1 MFNKVGRYE
10 IKGELGRGGMAT
22 VYRGYD
28 PMFEREVAVKIMPRE
43 FLKDAAFR
51 ARFEREAKTIAL
63 LEHPAILPVYDFG
76 EEDNQPYFIM
86 RLMAGGTLGERL
98 KHGAL
103 SLEEIVRIMNRLAPA
118 LDLAH
123 SKGIVHRD
131 LKPANILFD
140 IEGNP
145 YISDF
150 GIAKML
156 QQASS
161 ITGSGLIGTPSYMSP
176 EQARGETDID
186 SRSDIY
192 ALGVILYEMLSGQL
206 PFQADT
212 PIAVVMQH
220 LSSPVP
226 RIIETDPKLPVSCQ
240 QILDAAMAKEREERF
255 ANATQI
261 ALSLEA
267 ISRNEPLPQFALSTD
282 TTRPHQPLDDD
293 AGKKQQEGE
302 AASPKITSLTS
313 FKCPQCGAPI
323 EIPPGVSST
332 KCGYCG
338 ASIIIPKE
346 LRAKIEATE
355 RKKIRKTDEPKVEI
369 EIPLAPPPAPPAL
382 PTYPKPLV
390 GAEATATITVFVL
403 SCIALTAFAI
413 IVATTDLKRLRDNI
427 TDRITATPFFVIGDA
442 ATPAAASTSSSTARA
457 TPITLAASSDAALI
471 VNGDNIFQDPQAL
484 SIDANNNYYVSD
496 GKAVR
501 IFKFDS
507 SGKLVHQWA
516 VDTKSAYGS
525 RSLVADR
532 FGNLYVVQDGV
543 ILKYNAISGVLQSK
557 ITDSNGAGFLDMAT
571 LPDGGFA
578 TTWYSNRDDIVRFN
592 ANAQMMF
599 RVQKAIS
606 GQTDKPEKLLRIAVD
621 SLGNIYTAGDDN
633 GVIVKYSSEGKF
645 LIKFGSAGSG
655 AGQFQSISGIAV
667 APDRTRVY
675 VSDLNGIQAF
685 DSDGRYLGVSKP
697 SGGFVHDIVFNDK
710 GELFGFIGNKVYKL
724 TLPR

>member
-1 MFNKVGRYE
+1 
-10 IKGELGRGGMAT
+10 
-22 VYRGYD
+22 
-28 PMFEREVAVKIMPRE
+28 
-43 FLKDAAFR
+43 
-51 ARFEREAKTIAL
+51 
-63 LEHPAILPVYDFG
+63 
-76 EEDNQPYFIM
+76 M
-86 RLMAGGTLGERL
+86 RLMAGGTLAERL
-98 KHGAL
+98 KYGAL
-103 SLEEIVRIMNRLAPA
+103 SLDEIVRIMNRLAPA

-123 SKGIVHRD
+123 SKGVVHRD

-192 ALGVILYEMLSGQL
+192 SLGVILYEMLSGQL

-226 RIIETDPKLPVSCQ
+226 RIIETDPKLPASCQ
-240 QILDAAMAKEREERF
+240 QILDAAMAKERERRF
-255 ANATQI
+255 ANAMQI
-261 ALSLEA
+261 AQSLEA

-293 AGKKQQEGE
+293 AGKKQQEKE
-302 AASPKITSLTS
+302 SASPKITSLTS

-323 EIPPGVSST
+323 EIPSGVSST
-332 KCGYCG
+332 KCSYCG

-382 PTYPKPLV
+382 PTYPKPLI
-390 GAEATATITVFVL
+390 GAEATATIAVFIL

-413 IVATTDLKRLRDNI
+413 VVATTDLKRLRDNI
-427 TDRITATPFFVIGDA
+427 TDRIPATPFLAIGDA
-442 ATPAAASTSSSTARA
+442 ATPAAASTSSSATRA
-457 TPITLAASSDAALI
+457 TAAVSDAALI
-471 VNGDNIFQDPQAL
+471 VNGDGIFQDPQAL

-501 IFKFDS
+501 IYKFDS

-516 VDTKSAYGS
+516 VDTQSAYGS
-525 RSLVADR
+525 RSLAADR

-543 ILKYNAISGVLQSK
+543 LLKYNAISGALQSK
-557 ITDSNGAGFLDMAT
+557 ITDSNGAGFLDVAS
-571 LPDGGFA
+571 LPDGGFT
-578 TTWYSNRDDIVRFN
+578 TTWYSSRDDIVRFN
-592 ANAQMMF
+592 ANAQMIF
-599 RVQKAIS
+599 RVQKAVS
-606 GQTDKPEKLLRIAVD
+606 SQTNKPEKLLRIAVD
-621 SLGNIYTAGDDN
+621 PSGNLYAAGDDN
-633 GVIVKYSSEGKF
+633 GVVVKYSSEGKF

-655 AGQFQSISGIAV
+655 AGQFQSISGIAI
-667 APDRTRVY
+667 APDRARVY
-675 VSDLNGIQAF
+675 VSDLKGIQAF

-697 SGGFVHDIVFNDK
+697 SGGFVHDITFNDK
-710 GELFGFIGNKVYKL
+710 SEMFGLIGNKVYKL
-724 TLPR
+724 TLAK

>member
-43 FLKDAAFR
+43 FLKEASFR

-76 EEDNQPYFIM
+76 EEDGQPYFIM
-86 RLMAGGTLGERL
+86 RMMTGGTLVERL

-103 SLEEIVRIMNRLAPA
+103 PLDEIVRVMNRLAPA

-161 ITGSGLIGTPSYMSP
+161 ITGSGIIGTPSYMSP
-176 EQARGETDID
+176 EQARGEDDLD

-192 ALGVILYEMLSGQL
+192 SLGVILYEMLSGQL

-212 PIAVVMQH
+212 PIAVVMKH
-220 LSSPVP
+220 ISAPVP
-226 RIIETDPKLPVSCQ
+226 HILETNPNLPLSCQ
-240 QILDAAMAKEREERF
+240 QILNAALAKERDGRF
-255 ANATQI
+255 ANAMQI
-261 ALSLEA
+261 AQSLEA
-267 ISRNEPLPQFALSTD
+267 IARDEPLPQFPLSTD
-282 TTRPHQPLDDD
+282 ATRPRQPLDDD
-293 AGKKQQEGE
+293 TLNKKRQEQE
-302 AASPKITSLTS
+302 TASLKITSLTS

-323 EIPPGVSST
+323 EIPSGVSST

-355 RKKIRKTDEPKVEI
+355 RKKIRQPDEPKGEI
-369 EIPLAPPPAPPAL
+369 EIPLAPPPAPPVL

-390 GAEATATITVFVL
+390 GAEATATITVFIL
-403 SCIALTAFAI
+403 SCIVLTAFAVI
-413 IVATTDLKRLRDNI
+413 LATTDLKRLRDTI
-427 TDRITATPFFVIGDA
+427 TDQITATPFWVIGNA
-442 ATPAAASTSSSTARA
+442 ATPSSSVRV
-457 TPITLAASSDAALI
+457 TPITLAAPSEATLI
-471 VNGDNIFQDPQAL
+471 VNGDNIFQDPQSL
-484 SIDANNNYYVSD
+484 SIDANNNFYISD

-525 RSLVADR
+525 RSLAADR

-543 ILKYNAISGVLQSK
+543 ILKYNAITGALQSK
-557 ITDSNGAGFLDMAT
+557 ITDSNGAGFLDMAS

-592 ANAQMMF
+592 AAAQMIF

-621 SLGNIYTAGDDN
+621 SLGNMYTAGNDN

-645 LIKFGSAGSG
+645 LIKFGSTGSG
-655 AGQFQSISGIAV
+655 AGQFQSISGITV
-667 APDRTRVY
+667 AADRTRVY
-675 VSDLNGIQAF
+675 VSDLKGVQAF

-697 SGGFVHDIVFNDK
+697 SGGLVHDITFNDK
-710 GELFGFIGNKVYKL
+710 SEMFGFIGNKVYKL